1 MPNQNILQ
9 IVQEPHPVLRQKAR
23 DINAS
28 DITSKKIQDL
38 IMAMKRTLASTPDGV
53 GLAAPQV
60 GEGLRLFIISDEAEE
75 IDRLKSEKNNL
86 KNNQSIEDK
95 KPYPVR
101 EWHYYVFINPDV
113 TGRSRRKLDGHEGC
127 LSVPDVFG
135 NIKRCEKITIQAYN
149 EHGKKFIR
157 GASRFFARVMQHE
170 FDHLNGTLF
179 IDSANDLIDTKKER
193 KVK

>member
-1 MPNQNILQ
+1 MQ

-60 GEGLRLFIISDEAEE
+60 GEDLRLFIISDEAEE

-113 TGRSRRKLDGHEGC
+113 TGKSRRKLDGHEGC

-170 FDHLNGTLF
+170 LDHLNGTLF

-193 KVK
+193 RVK